1 MPLIYKYIIIAV
13 LLLFFGT
20 HVIYGYVKC
29 VQSDWALCP
38 GSLADQ
44 DTEIEEEEEE

>member
-1 MPLIYKYIIIAV
+1 MPVIYKYIATA
-13 LLLFFGT
+13 LFLLFFGT

-38 GSLADQ
+38 GTLADES
-44 DTEIEEEEEE
+44 TEIEEEE

>member
-1 MPLIYKYIIIAV
+1 MPLIYRYIGLGI

-38 GSLADQ
+38 GSIADQ
-44 DTEIEEEEEE
+44 DTETEEDEDE

>member
-1 MPLIYKYIIIAV
+1 MPLIYKYIIIAF
-13 LLLFFGT
+13 LILFFGT

-38 GSLADQ
+38 GTLADE
-44 DTEIEEEEEE
+44 DTEQDEEE

>member
-1 MPLIYKYIIIAV
+1 MPLIYRYITMGV

-44 DTEIEEEEEE
+44 DTEIEEDEDE